1 MLKLIERLGP
11 IDEGTASDTL
21 TLPFELRIRGRL
33 KAESDSGQP
42 LGLFLDRGPV
52 LRAFQQR
59 FSSPP
64 SPWDA
69 ATDKIISIS
78 SHGGRRKGII
88 GFERCVVSC
97 GPTVS

>member
-42 LGLFLDRGPV
+42 LGLFLDRGPGAARWRR
-52 LRAFQQR
+52 LESGKWRDRAHLG
-59 FSSPP
+59 PP
-64 SPWDA
+64 LNPW
-69 ATDKIISIS
+69 
-78 SHGGRRKGII
+78 
-88 GFERCVVSC
+88 
-97 GPTVS
+97 